1 MQPID
6 VSVTFFI
13 YIQILHLQLTIH
25 TQQSLIQQCLQFHL
39 LMMLCQVLSLTSRC
53 VLHKQLPEV
62 AMYSHI

>member
-6 VSVTFFI
+6 VSVTIFI
-13 YIQILHLQLTIH
+13 CTQIVHLELTSH

-39 LMMLCQVLSLTSRC
+39 LMMLCQVLSLTSRRI
-53 VLHKQLPEV
+53 LYKQLPEV